1 MVRRYATLVTA
12 PLCGLH
18 ACLTFMRTILAAL
31 YVFTVQTAVLPLLL
45 PPSTKPPALYEPFH
59 PPRDVCVS
67 APTGSGKTLSYV
79 VPIVEV
85 SLPRSSCDAERPGV

>member
-1 MVRRYATLVTA
+1 MLIAL
-12 PLCGLH
+12 
-18 ACLTFMRTILAAL
+18 LA
-31 YVFTVQTAVLPLLL
+31 VQTAVLPLLL
-45 PPSTKPPALYEPFH
+45 PASSPTYLYAPFA

-85 SLPRSSCDAERPGV
+85 S